1 MGFTIPKPR
10 PQIVLTEC
18 FIPLNVK
25 NKNGRIYTREEL
37 EPHIQEFL
45 NRKNS
50 LGVIY
55 GEFDTPDGLDI
66 SLSRVSH
73 VIEDVW
79 FDQNKLMGKVR
90 ILNTFYGKEVR
101 ELIDDGI
108 AIVVRP
114 RSADTVDSNGY
125 VIEKLFTF
133 DIYTKDK
140 DAFYDITELRKEK
153 LNKLNENFVGKEEKL
168 PTLEEDFFFLKK

>member
-25 NKNGRIYTREEL
+25 NKNDRIYTREEL

-45 NRKNS
+45 NRKNT

-55 GEFDTPDGLDI
+55 GEFDTPDSLDT

-73 VIEDVW
+73 IIEDVW

-90 ILNTFYGKEVR
+90 ILNTRWGNEVR
-101 ELIDDGI
+101 ELVDDGI
-108 AIVVRP
+108 PIVVRP
-114 RSADTVDSNGY
+114 RSAGTVDSNGY
-125 VIEKLFTF
+125 VKIKKLFTF

-153 LNKLNENFVGKEEKL
+153 LNKLNENFVV
-168 PTLEEDFFFLKK
+168 KKRNCRH